1 MPKDRDLATQAFERR
16 PGSVG
21 RTLRILGISGSA
33 RRGSFNTA
41 LLKAAKEQAPPGVT
55 LEIFDVSGLPLFNQD
70 LEANPPDLVR
80 EFKEEIRRADAVL
93 FSTPEHNYSVPAVL
107 KNAIEWGDR
116 PETDNSWDG
125 KPAAIMSASTTVRG
139 GARAQLV
146 LRQIMVDLNVYP
158 MNQPQLLVAKA
169 QEKFDSDSKLTD
181 EKLKGRLR
189 DLLLALVDWTRRMQS
204 YGVGV

>member
-1 MPKDRDLATQAFERR
+1 MATQAFERR
-16 PGSVG
+16 PGSVA

-70 LEANPPDLVR
+70 LEAELPEVVR
-80 EFKEEIRRADAVL
+80 AFKDEIRRADAVL
-93 FSTPEHNYSVPAVL
+93 FSTPEHNYSVTALL
-107 KNAIEWGDR
+107 KNAIEWGNR

-125 KPAAIMSASTTVRG
+125 KPAAMMSASTSARG
-139 GARAQLV
+139 GARAQLQ

-169 QEKFDSDSKLTD
+169 QEKFDSALKLTD
-181 EKLKGRLR
+181 ERLKGRLR
-189 DLLLALVDWTRRMQS
+189 DLLLALMDWTKRMQP
-204 YGVGV
+204 YGAGV